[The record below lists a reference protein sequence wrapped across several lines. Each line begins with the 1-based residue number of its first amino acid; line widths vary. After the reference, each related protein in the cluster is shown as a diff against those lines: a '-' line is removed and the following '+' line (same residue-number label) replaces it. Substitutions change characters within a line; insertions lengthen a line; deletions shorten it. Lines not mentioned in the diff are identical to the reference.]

1 MEYIDEHFNHP
12 TEELWK
18 FDGIELHRTFPL
30 CSSTAEVSVNYLIIF
45 AQGQNVPQTKRNFKI
60 QMVARD
66 FQR

>member
-1 MEYIDEHFNHP
+1 MKYTDEYFNHP

-45 AQGQNVPQTKRNFKI
+45 AQGQNVPQTERNFKI
-60 QMVARD
+60 RMEALG